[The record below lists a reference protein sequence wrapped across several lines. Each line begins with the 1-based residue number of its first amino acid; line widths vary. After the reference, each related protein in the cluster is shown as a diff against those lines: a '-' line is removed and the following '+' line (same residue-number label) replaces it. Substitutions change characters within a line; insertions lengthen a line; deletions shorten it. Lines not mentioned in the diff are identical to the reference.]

1 MKVIGA
7 GVLVVA
13 GAVGLVALA
22 ARSGSP
28 VERAPTAATSTELRV
43 ETVASGLDTPWDML
57 WGPDGRIWASERGGR
72 IVRIDPASGRVDVA
86 GTVDVAERGEGGLMG
101 MALHPDFAMT
111 PWVYAAHSYTSLGR
125 VRNRLIRMRWA
136 DGRLGQPEVL
146 FDNMDGAGN
155 HNGSRLAIGPDRML
169 YVTMGDAGDASVA
182 QDRAKPNGKI
192 LRFTLEGRPAPDN
205 PFGTA
210 VWSWGHR
217 NPQGLAFQPET
228 GVLYE
233 TEHGPGDADE
243 VNRIEKGRNYGWPD
257 VHGAC
262 DNARETDFC
271 REHNVAEPLAEWTP
285 TIAPSGAAF
294 YDADLIPGWRGSL
307 LFTALGGA
315 RLVRL
320 TLSEDGRRV
329 TAQEQLFRGEYGRL
343 RDVLVGPDGSV
354 YLATSNRDGR
364 GRPAREDDRV
374 LRVRP

>member
-1 MKVIGA
+1 MRAIGA
-7 GVLVVA
+7 GLLVVA
-13 GAVGLVALA
+13 AGAGVAALA
-22 ARSGSP
+22 SGAGGRSEP
-28 VERAPTAATSTELRV
+28 ATAPGGTQLRV
-43 ETVASGLDTPWDML
+43 EMVASGLDTPWDML
-57 WGPDGRIWASERGGR
+57 WGPDGRIWVSERGGR

-86 GTVDVAERGEGGLMG
+86 GTVEVAERGEGGLMG
-101 MALHPDFAMT
+101 IALHPDFAT
-111 PWVYAAHSYTSLGR
+111 SPWVYAAHSYTSVGR

-136 DGRLGQPEVL
+136 SGRLGEPEVL
-146 FDNMDGAGN
+146 FDGMDGAGN

-182 QDRAKPNGKI
+182 QDRSNPNGKI

-217 NPQGLAFQPET
+217 NPQGLAFHPAT

-233 TEHGPGDADE
+233 TEHGPSDADE
-243 VNRIEKGRNYGWPD
+243 VKRIEKGRNYGWPD

-262 DNARETDFC
+262 DNAREAAFC
-271 REHNVAEPLAEWTP
+271 REHDVAEPLAEWTP
-285 TIAPSGAAF
+285 TIAPGGAAF

-329 TAQEQLFRGEYGRL
+329 TSQEQLFRGEFGRL

-364 GRPAREDDRV
+364 GRPGSGDDRV
-374 LRVRP
+374 LRLRP